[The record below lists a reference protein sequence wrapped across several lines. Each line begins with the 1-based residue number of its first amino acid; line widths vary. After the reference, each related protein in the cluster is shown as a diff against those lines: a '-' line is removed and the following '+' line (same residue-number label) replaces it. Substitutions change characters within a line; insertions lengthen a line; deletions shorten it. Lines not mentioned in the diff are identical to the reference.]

1 MGIFP
6 CPCCTYVTCVD
17 LILPWCDPPT
27 ANFCR
32 WAAHLGTPCGLPEH
46 SQVRGTCIC
55 QLDPTSMGRSE
66 PQDSLCFPGDQT
78 WNRPPW
84 LTAFCAPWG
93 NLPDPSSLPFPC
105 SLQPPPGSL
114 PSLPTAVQHRKCF
127 ITHMPLCT
135 CHFPSPPPPQAGQSI
150 AGCSA
155 GLLGMETGEEG
166 KQDCKRESNSTGR
179 N

>member
-66 PQDSLCFPGDQT
+66 PQDSLCFSGDQT

-84 LTAFCAPWG
+84 LTAFCAPWETFLILPACHFHAAS
-93 NLPDPSSLPFPC
+93 NLLQEACPHFLLQYNTQKMFHHPHAPVYMSL
-105 SLQPPPGSL
+105 SI
-114 PSLPTAVQHRKCF
+114 PTA
-127 ITHMPLCT
+127 TP
-135 CHFPSPPPPQAGQSI
+135 
-150 AGCSA
+150 
-155 GLLGMETGEEG
+155 
-166 KQDCKRESNSTGR
+166 GR
-179 N
+179 TEHSWL

>member
-1 MGIFP
+1 MVKACVHAAVCSSGFTLLPALCEVMGIFP

-27 ANFCR
+27 ANVCR

-46 SQVRGTCIC
+46 SQIRGTCIC

-66 PQDSLCFPGDQT
+66 PQDSLCFSGDQT

-114 PSLPTAVQHRKCF
+114 PSLPTAVQH
-127 ITHMPLCT
+127 TENVSSPT
-135 CHFPSPPPPQAGQSI
+135 CPCVHVTFHPHRHPR
-150 AGCSA
+150 
-155 GLLGMETGEEG
+155 
-166 KQDCKRESNSTGR
+166 QDRT
-179 N
+179 